1 MYFSQHCF
9 PDFKYT
15 GAKAKVA
22 RHGARQEGDDKGRSS
37 AYCFTCLQSEPFLC
51 YQKCCS
57 LPQSRPC
64 KTDQRS
70 LGCLQGGKNN
80 LKIKLAFQMLLLPS
94 GNILILHAGW
104 MSLKISTSTNF
115 LLLCLRNLWG
125 ALKAHPSLGGKIM
138 FNNKVDFANFTAD
151 VKFGDKG

>member
-1 MYFSQHCF
+1 MYFSQYCF

-22 RHGARQEGDDKGRSS
+22 CHGARQEGDDKGRSS
-37 AYCFTCLQSEPFLC
+37 AYCFTCLLSEPFLC

-115 LLLCLRNLWG
+115 LLLCLHNLWG
-125 ALKAHPSLGGKIM
+125 ALKAHPSLG
-138 FNNKVDFANFTAD
+138 
-151 VKFGDKG
+151 